1 MVMIFS
7 SEEETGFAEVPEVGV
22 FWFMSGYPLI
32 TGQLL

>member
-7 SEEETGFAEVPEVGV
+7 SEEEAGAAEVVEVGV

-32 TGQLL
+32 TDQLL